1 MRPDEAV
8 AIALA
13 HVGAGSTLIEI
24 QREEDDLAW
33 EVKVRPAAAFIRD
46 VESVPNGTVVD
57 AKIDD

>member
-1 MRPDEAV
+1 M
-8 AIALA
+8 
-13 HVGAGSTLIEI
+13 GAGSTLIEI
-24 QREEDDLAW
+24 QREEADLAW